1 MHADPYRA
9 QAHDFSSAV
18 ASIRTAQALNERLA
32 VLIKSETTTNDEAFS
47 NKLGEARQLYP
58 NIWSHLDQAR
68 NELAQRGMPVERYD
82 AIRADPSIDKGAVLD
97 VEVANDAFTI
107 PGRAEKTAYLNSRG
121 HALAQQACTVLR
133 SSLPT
138 VDWDALER
146 ADAEQLAAFG
156 SLGPPLWKKVVFY
169 GLAGAVALIAIAGY
183 IFFRLRGNV

>member
-9 QAHDFSSAV
+9 QAHDFTAAV
-18 ASIRTAQALNERLA
+18 SSIRTAQALNERFG
-32 VLIKSETTTNDEAFS
+32 VLIRPSNTHDDEKFS
-47 NKLGEARQLYP
+47 STLGEARQLYP

-68 NELAQRGMPVERYD
+68 NDLAQRGIPVERYD
-82 AIRADPSIDKGAVLD
+82 ALRADRAVDQGAVLD
-97 VEVANDAFTI
+97 VEVEQDAFTI

-133 SSLPT
+133 ASLPT

-146 ADAEQLAAFG
+146 ADADQLAAFG